1 MRSAMNSLTA
11 MDCIACARIS
21 DRDLDIGRKLRSHMV
36 QGGPECCRRA
46 FTSGKDRLPAREQRP
61 HVWDVLIRY
70 CGVER
75 DRENTESGRSC

>member
-11 MDCIACARIS
+11 LDCIACARIS

-46 FTSGKDRLPAREQRP
+46 FTSGKDRLPAGEQRP